1 MDDLVTREFNLYYW
15 ITQSSTIRG
24 IIALAGVLGYGTAKW
39 ANYDLLSTIILAAAP
54 LVYGIYNMVRKDS
67 TDRRKE

>member
-1 MDDLVTREFNLYYW
+1 MDEIGERKFNLHFW

-39 ANYDLLSTIILAAAP
+39 ANYDVLSAIILAVAP
-54 LVYGIYNMVRKDS
+54 LAYAVYNMIRKDS
-67 TDRRKE
+67 TDPRKE

>member
-1 MDDLVTREFNLYYW
+1 MDELGARKFDFYYW

-24 IIALAGVLGYGTAKW
+24 IIALASVLGYGTAKW

-54 LVYGIYNMVRKDS
+54 LVYGIYNLIRKDS
-67 TDRRKE
+67 TDQRKE